1 MKKTLFA
8 VLVCTLM
15 TLTLTGCGSKVETDN
30 RVGNVSIEEL
40 NDINN
45 KIIYY
50 FNNNGASIYNNYSYN
65 YVDEKDMVVVVGLV
79 NNSKEEQEKFIKKV
93 FIDDETKILD
103 AINNQ
108 EIIKFVEP
116 KDAFE
121 GKIIVVEENYI
132 TVEVLRDSKSF
143 KVKDKVTMKISRT
156 TNGTN
161 DYYAVNNK
169 VRVTFSGLIEYSNPP
184 QINAVNIELIS

>member
-15 TLTLTGCGSKVETDN
+15 TLSLTGCGSKVETDN
-30 RVGNVSIEEL
+30 GVGNVSIEEL

-79 NNSKEEQEKFIKKV
+79 NNSKGEQEWFK
-93 FIDDETKILD
+93 
-103 AINNQ
+103 NNIQ
-108 EIIKFVEP
+108 EWFKNN
-116 KDAFE
+116 
-121 GKIIVVEENYI
+121 IV
-132 TVEVLRDSKSF
+132 DSKYIRF
-143 KVKDKVTMKISRT
+143 EQG
-156 TNGTN
+156 NHPEN
-161 DYYAVNNK
+161 
-169 VRVTFSGLIEYSNPP
+169 E
-184 QINAVNIELIS
+184 

>member
-79 NNSKEEQEKFIKKV
+79 NNSKEEQEWFK
-93 FIDDETKILD
+93 
-103 AINNQ
+103 NN
-108 EIIKFVEP
+108 
-116 KDAFE
+116 
-121 GKIIVVEENYI
+121 IV
-132 TVEVLRDSKSF
+132 DSKYIRFEQFAGARLSTKSGF
-143 KVKDKVTMKISRT
+143 ATTGSTLDKSNV
-156 TNGTN
+156 
-161 DYYAVNNK
+161 
-169 VRVTFSGLIEYSNPP
+169 YS
-184 QINAVNIELIS
+184 LT

>member
-1 MKKTLFA
+1 MIKLMKKTLFA

-50 FNNNGASIYNNYSYN
+50 FNNNGAFIYNNYSYN

-79 NNSKEEQEKFIKKV
+79 NNSKEEQEWFKK
-93 FIDDETKILD
+93 
-103 AINNQ
+103 N
-108 EIIKFVEP
+108 
-116 KDAFE
+116 
-121 GKIIVVEENYI
+121 IV
-132 TVEVLRDSKSF
+132 DSKYIRF
-143 KVKDKVTMKISRT
+143 EQG
-156 TNGTN
+156 NHPEN
-161 DYYAVNNK
+161 
-169 VRVTFSGLIEYSNPP
+169 E
-184 QINAVNIELIS
+184 

>member
-8 VLVCTLM
+8 VLVCVLM

-50 FNNNGASIYNNYSYN
+50 FNDNNASIYNNYSYH

-79 NNSKEEQEKFIKKV
+79 NNSKEEQEWFK
-93 FIDDETKILD
+93 
-103 AINNQ
+103 NN
-108 EIIKFVEP
+108 
-116 KDAFE
+116 
-121 GKIIVVEENYI
+121 IV
-132 TVEVLRDSKSF
+132 DSKYIRF
-143 KVKDKVTMKISRT
+143 EQG
-156 TNGTN
+156 NHPEN
-161 DYYAVNNK
+161 
-169 VRVTFSGLIEYSNPP
+169 E
-184 QINAVNIELIS
+184 